1 MKSFQRNIQPAALAE
16 LQAIDVP
23 LRVIV
28 SEPDI
33 TSRRRICAVLQSDA
47 ETTVTCVEDSQ
58 LISTIHE
65 TAPHIVIVDIH
76 SPSIRRALD
85 WEALGVQPAPATIV
99 TGFDPS
105 ALSTFASNAVDFLV
119 KPFDVERL
127 ESALDLAA
135 AAIAHAR
142 SAAIPTDSSTRAQ
155 HGGEQRRFAQRLAVE
170 AGEKIVVLRTE
181 DIEWLQSSGNYIR
194 IHLGEMVYLLRQSL
208 KNLQALL
215 DPSRFLRVHRNAV
228 VNLDHV
234 EEFYLPAEG
243 NMFVRLKNGLC
254 LPLRKAN
261 RALLRKTLKRPFI
274 A

>member
-1 MKSFQRNIQPAALAE
+1 LKSLPPNTQLVTLTE
-16 LQAIDVP
+16 LQTIEVP
-23 LRVIV
+23 LRVLV

-33 TSRRRICAVLQSDA
+33 TSRRLICALLESNG

-58 LISTIHE
+58 LFSAIHE
-65 TAPHIVIVDIH
+65 TAPHIVILDVH
-76 SPSIRRALD
+76 SPSIRRALN
-85 WEALGVQPAPATIV
+85 WETLGVPGAPATII

-105 ALSTFASNAVDFLV
+105 AVSTFASNAVDFLV

-127 ESALDLAA
+127 ESALDLAIA
-135 AAIAHAR
+135 AVGQTR
-142 SAAIPTDSSTRAQ
+142 SAPIPAASLVHAEP
-155 HGGEQRRFAQRLAVE
+155 GEQKRFAQRLAVE
-170 AGEKIVVLRTE
+170 ADEKIVLLRTE
-181 DIEWLQSSGNYIR
+181 DIEWLQASGNYIR
-194 IHLGEMVYLLRQSL
+194 VHQGEMVYLLRQSL

-215 DPSRFLRVHRNAV
+215 DPSRFLRVHRNVV

-243 NMFVRLKNGLC
+243 NMFVRLKSGLC

-261 RALLRKTLKRPFI
+261 RALLRKTLKRHFV

>member
-1 MKSFQRNIQPAALAE
+1 LKSLQRNTQPATLTE
-16 LQAIDVP
+16 LQTIEVP
-23 LRVIV
+23 LRVLV
-28 SEPDI
+28 TEPDI
-33 TSRRRICAVLQSDA
+33 TSRRLICALLQSA
-47 ETTVTCVEDSQ
+47 GKTMVRCVEDSE
-58 LISTIHE
+58 LLSAIHE
-65 TAPHIVIVDIH
+65 TDPHIVIVDAH
-76 SPSIRRALD
+76 SPLIRRALN
-85 WEALGVQPAPATIV
+85 WEALGIEEAPATII

-105 ALSTFASNAVDFLV
+105 VVSTFASNAVDFLV

-127 ESALDLAA
+127 ESALDLAIA
-135 AAIAHAR
+135 AVSQAR
-142 SAAIPTDSSTRAQ
+142 STSIPTGSLGHAEPC
-155 HGGEQRRFAQRLAVE
+155 EQRRFAQRLAVE
-170 AGEKIVVLRTE
+170 ADEKIVLLRTE
-181 DIEWLQSSGNYIR
+181 DIEWLQASGNYIR

-215 DPSRFLRVHRNAV
+215 DPGRFLRVHRKVV

>member
-1 MKSFQRNIQPAALAE
+1 MKSLQRNTQPATLTE
-16 LQAIDVP
+16 LQTIEVP
-23 LRVIV
+23 LRVLV

-33 TSRRRICAVLQSDA
+33 TSRRLICALLQPNG

-58 LISTIHE
+58 LLSAIDE
-65 TAPHIVIVDIH
+65 AAPHIAIVDAH
-76 SPSIRRALD
+76 SPSIRRALN
-85 WEALGVQPAPATIV
+85 WEALGIEEAPATIV

-105 ALSTFASNAVDFLV
+105 AVSTFASNAVDFLV

-127 ESALDLAA
+127 ESALDLAIA
-135 AAIAHAR
+135 AVSQAR
-142 SAAIPTDSSTRAQ
+142 STSIPTSSLSPAEAR
-155 HGGEQRRFAQRLAVE
+155 EQRRFAQRLAVE
-170 AGEKIVVLRTE
+170 ADEKIVLLRTE
-181 DIEWLQSSGNYIR
+181 DIEWLQASGNYIR
-194 IHLGEMVYLLRQSL
+194 VHLGEMVYLLRQSL

-215 DPSRFLRVHRNAV
+215 DPGRFLRVHRNVV

-243 NMFVRLKNGLC
+243 NMFVRLRNGLC
-254 LPLRKAN
+254 LPLPKVN

>member
-1 MKSFQRNIQPAALAE
+1 LKSLQRNTQLVTLTE
-16 LQAIDVP
+16 LQTIEAP
-23 LRVIV
+23 LRVLV

-33 TSRRRICAVLQSDA
+33 TSRRLICTLLQSNG

-58 LISTIHE
+58 LFSAIHE
-65 TAPHIVIVDIH
+65 TAPHIVILDVH
-76 SPSIRRALD
+76 SPSIRRALN
-85 WEALGVQPAPATIV
+85 WETLGIQEAPATII

-105 ALSTFASNAVDFLV
+105 AVSTFTSNAVDFLV

-127 ESALDLAA
+127 ESALDLAIA
-135 AAIAHAR
+135 AVSQAR
-142 SAAIPTDSSTRAQ
+142 STSIPAASLGHPEP
-155 HGGEQRRFAQRLAVE
+155 GEQRRFAQRLAVE
-170 AGEKIVVLRTE
+170 VDEKIVLLRTE
-181 DIEWLQSSGNYIR
+181 DIEWLQASGNYIR

-215 DPSRFLRVHRNAV
+215 DPGRFLRVHRKVV

-243 NMFVRLKNGLC
+243 NMFVRLKSGLC
-254 LPLRKAN
+254 LSLRKAN
-261 RALLRKTLKRPFI
+261 HALLRKTLKRPFI

>member
-1 MKSFQRNIQPAALAE
+1 LKSFQRKTQPALTE
-16 LQAIDVP
+16 LEAVDVP
-23 LRVIV
+23 FRVLV

-33 TSRRRICAVLQSDA
+33 TSRRLICAVLQSDA
-47 ETTVTCVEDSQ
+47 KTTVTCVEDCQ
-58 LISTIHE
+58 LLSAITE
-65 TAPHIVIVDIH
+65 TAPHIVIVDVH
-76 SPSIRRALD
+76 SPSIRRALN
-85 WEALGVQPAPATIV
+85 WESLGIKPAPATIV
-99 TGFDPS
+99 TGFDSS
-105 ALSTFASNAVDFLV
+105 AVSAFASNANDFLV

-127 ESALDLAA
+127 ESAVELAT
-135 AAIAHAR
+135 AAIGQTL
-142 SAAIPTDSSTRAQ
+142 SAALRTDSLSTAE
-155 HGGEQRRFAQRLAVE
+155 HSGEQRRFLHRLAVE
-170 AGEKIVVLRTE
+170 AGEKIVLLRTE
-181 DIEWLQSSGNYIR
+181 DIEWLQASGNYIR

-215 DPSRFLRVHRNAV
+215 DPNRFLRVHRNAV

-254 LPLRKAN
+254 LPLPKAN

>member
-1 MKSFQRNIQPAALAE
+1 MKSLQRNTQPAALTE
-16 LQAIDVP
+16 LQTIDVP
-23 LRVIV
+23 LRVLV

-33 TSRRRICAVLQSDA
+33 TSRRLICALLQSDT

-58 LISTIHE
+58 LLSAIQE
-65 TAPHIVIVDIH
+65 TAPHIVILDVH
-76 SPSIRRALD
+76 TPSIRRALN
-85 WEALGVQPAPATIV
+85 WEALGIEDAPATII

-119 KPFDVERL
+119 KPFNVERL
-127 ESALDLAA
+127 ESALDLATTA
-135 AAIAHAR
+135 LGQAR
-142 SAAIPTDSSTRAQ
+142 SEAMPINSSSHAE
-155 HGGEQRRFAQRLAVE
+155 HAEQRRFVQRLAVE
-170 AGEKIVVLRTE
+170 ADQKIVLLRTD
-181 DIEWLQSSGNYIR
+181 DIEWLQASGNYIR
-194 IHLGEMVYLLRQSL
+194 VHLGEIVYLLRQSL

-215 DPSRFLRVHRNAV
+215 DPGRFLRVHRNV
-228 VNLDHV
+228 IVNLDHV

-243 NMFVRLKNGLC
+243 NMFVRLKNGSC

>member
-1 MKSFQRNIQPAALAE
+1 MKSFQRNTQLPALTEIQGV
-16 LQAIDVP
+16 DVP
-23 LRVIV
+23 LRVLV

-33 TSRRRICAVLQSDA
+33 SSRRLICALLQSDA
-47 ETTVTCVEDSQ
+47 ETTVACVEDSQ
-58 LISTIHE
+58 LLSAIHE
-65 TAPHIVIVDIH
+65 TAPHIVIVDVH
-76 SPSIRRALD
+76 SPSIRRALS
-85 WEALGVQPAPATIV
+85 WEALGVQPAPTTIV

-105 ALSTFASNAVDFLV
+105 AVSTFASSAVDFLV

-127 ESALDLAA
+127 ESALDLATA
-135 AAIAHAR
+135 TIDQTR
-142 SAAIPTDSSTRAQ
+142 SAAMPTDLLSNAEQ
-155 HGGEQRRFAQRLAVE
+155 GGGQRRFVQRLAVE
-170 AGEKIVVLRTE
+170 AGEKIVLLRTE
-181 DIEWLQSSGNYIR
+181 DIEWLQASGNYIR
-194 IHLGEMVYLLRQSL
+194 IHLGGMVYLLRQSL
-208 KNLQALL
+208 KNLQTLL
-215 DPSRFLRVHRNAV
+215 DPSHFLRVHRNAI

>member
-1 MKSFQRNIQPAALAE
+1 MRSFQRNTQPAALTE

-23 LRVIV
+23 LRVLV

-33 TSRRRICAVLQSDA
+33 TSRRLICAVLQSDV
-47 ETTVTCVEDSQ
+47 ETTVTCAEDSQ
-58 LISTIHE
+58 LLSAIRE
-65 TAPHIVIVDIH
+65 TDPHIVIVDVH
-76 SPSIRRALD
+76 SPSIRRALN
-85 WEALGVQPAPATIV
+85 WETLEIEPAPATIV
-99 TGFDPS
+99 TGFDPL
-105 ALSTFASNAVDFLV
+105 AVSTFASNAVDFLV

-127 ESALDLAA
+127 EAALDLATA
-135 AAIAHAR
+135 AVGQAR
-142 SAAIPTDSSTRAQ
+142 SAAMSADSLRDSES
-155 HGGEQRRFAQRLAVE
+155 GGKQRRFVQRIAVE
-170 AGEKIVVLRTE
+170 ADEKIVLLRAE
-181 DIEWLQSSGNYIR
+181 DIEWLQASGNYIR

-215 DPSRFLRVHRNAV
+215 DPGRFLRVHRNV
-228 VNLDHV
+228 IVNLDHV

-243 NMFVRLKNGLC
+243 NMFVRLRNGLC